1 MYSNQ
6 QIILSRIAAEDIPA
20 YRVVSLDSTGAK
32 VKLPTVVSL
41 AIGVST
47 DRATKA
53 GERCDFVVHGPHKV
67 RMGPVPQSVAGW
79 VQATPAS
86 LGAVSMALAG
96 SFAIGRTFEPAM
108 LPNDLIDILVH
119 PTWYN

>member
-6 QIILSRIAAEDIPA
+6 QVILSRIAEEDIPP
-20 YRVVSLDSTGAK
+20 YRVVSLDSTGMK
-32 VKLPTVVSL
+32 VKLLTVVSL
-41 AIGVST
+41 QIGVST

-53 GERCDFVVHGPHKV
+53 GDRCDFVVHGPHKV
-67 RMGPVPQSVAGW
+67 RMGPTPQPMAGW

-86 LGAVSMALAG
+86 EGAVSIALTG
-96 SFAIGRTFEPAM
+96 SLAIGRTFAPAM

-119 PTWYN
+119 PTLA

>member
-6 QIILSRIAAEDIPA
+6 QVILSRIAEEDIPA
-20 YRVVSLDSTGAK
+20 YRVVTLGTDLSK
-32 VKLPTVVSL
+32 VKVLTAVSA

-67 RMGPVPQSVAGW
+67 RMGPTPQTVAGW

-86 LGAVSMALAG
+86 SGAVSIATAWSL
-96 SFAIGRTFEPAM
+96 AIGRTFGPCL
-108 LPNDLIDILVH
+108 LPNDLIDVLVH
-119 PTWYN
+119 PTLA